1 MPFIFLSRSN
11 KGFYRNNY
19 CCRPA
24 LAMAIFRSRKGKTV
38 SVILICLITAMVL
51 VPVLRSSTVVMGQ
64 FSTIA
69 GSWDNLNGTSSH
81 LRNYRPWPID
91 SLCKDILIEFIP
103 NCNQSPIPLVSYPGS
118 GNTCTRG
125 IIERLTGFFTGSLYE
140 DQHLYSSGE

>member
-1 MPFIFLSRSN
+1 MSCVFLSRSK
-11 KGFYRNNY
+11 KGFYGNNY

-24 LAMAIFRSRKGKTV
+24 LAIFRSRKGKTV

-51 VPVLRSSTVVMGQ
+51 LPVLRSSTVVMGH

-69 GSWDNLNGTSSH
+69 GSWENLNGSSH
-81 LRNYRPWPID
+81 SRNYRPWPND
-91 SLCKDILIEFIP
+91 SLCKDIMIEFIP
-103 NCNQSPIPLVSYPGS
+103 NCSQPPIALVSYPGS
-118 GNTCTRG
+118 GNTYTRG